1 MVCCSKL
8 NHLVG
13 SKCKTLVG
21 LERRGF
27 ICMIASEQLTISRV
41 MKNSITSFL
50 RIKISHLLRNLERE
64 VSGSKKRRSPQWY

>member
-50 RIKISHLLRNLERE
+50 RIKIFHLLRNLERE